1 MQREEISIEQYM
13 GMLTERIKRDQ
24 VRCLSQCRSVARWG
38 MGAVPLESTWI
49 YLLVT
54 PNTRIIYTAGGALL
68 QQGAGQEAAG
78 AARDEAHQNHGG
90 GAGEPFFVHVQ

>member
-24 VRCLSQCRSVARWG
+24 VRVGLLPAPSVAGCG
-38 MGAVPLESTWI
+38 MGAVPLDSTWA

-54 PNTRIIYTAGGALL
+54 PNTRIIYSW
-68 QQGAGQEAAG
+68 
-78 AARDEAHQNHGG
+78 
-90 GAGEPFFVHVQ
+90 